1 MWLLIGIWSENI
13 TTKIRFE
20 PFYSIKVDSV
30 CGFLKKFWHC
40 CRTLC
45 CYKMYAYCPNFT
57 SPTFFHFI
65 KNSEFWLHSLT
76 EKIMAKSKIFKIATG
91 SKVALKLR
99 TLSISNS
106 KGLINFAPFIIT
118 SKKSGHTGTKEA
130 TTRFKKPLSEVN
142 HKTTWTL
149 KWKLLCQLLVK
160 HLEERLFEASV

>member
-91 SKVALKLR
+91 SKVALKVYLIFHGLYQFR
-99 TLSISNS
+99 ILKVLSILHLSLLHQKNLVTLVRRRLQRVS
-106 KGLINFAPFIIT
+106 KSRWVRSITKRLGLW
-118 SKKSGHTGTKEA
+118 
-130 TTRFKKPLSEVN
+130 SESCFVS
-142 HKTTWTL
+142 
-149 KWKLLCQLLVK
+149 C
-160 HLEERLFEASV
+160 